1 MLHAAI
7 NISRKTGIAYNGPR
21 ILSQIALVTEDPGER
36 KRALDEGEAILKS
49 GAVGHNYFWYYRDVM
64 EIALKF
70 EDWTAAESNAQALE
84 DFTRAEPLPWSEFF
98 IARGRALAA
107 FGRGGRDAA
116 TIDALRRLRDEAKRI
131 GWNTAL
137 PALDE
142 ALKAA

>member
-1 MLHAAI
+1 
-7 NISRKTGIAYNGPR
+7 
-21 ILSQIALVTEDPGER
+21 
-36 KRALDEGEAILKS
+36 
-49 GAVGHNYFWYYRDVM
+49 M
-64 EIALKF
+64 EMALKI

-116 TIDALRRLRDEAKRI
+116 TIGEIRRLRDEAKRI

-137 PALDE
+137 PEIEAALE
-142 ALKAA
+142 RS